1 MTISDFAPSTTDT
14 TPLPGLAERI
24 QRLEDRALISERV
37 IKYARSIDSADWDA
51 LAQCF
56 TDPVHVDFSE
66 AGMPAADF
74 PRDQFVGFASA
85 GLGGFTALQ
94 HLSPNHVIE
103 FDDTNPDRAVC
114 HSYMYA
120 QHHLTGAEGGD
131 FFLMRGSYTNS
142 MLRTPGG
149 WRIERVSQH
158 IFWNEGNADLPAQ
171 AAARAASRPGGA
183 NPPAEATAAGAQ

>member
-1 MTISDFAPSTTDT
+1 MTTSDLSQSTTT
-14 TPLPGLAERI
+14 TPLPDLAARI

-37 IKYARSIDSADWDA
+37 IKYARSIDSADWNA

-66 AGMPAADF
+66 AGMAAADF
-74 PRDQFVGFASA
+74 PRDQFVGFASG
-85 GLGGFTALQ
+85 GLSGFTALQ

-103 FDDTNPDRAVC
+103 FDDTDPDRAVC

-120 QHHLTGAEGGD
+120 QHYLTDAKGGD

-142 MLRTPGG
+142 MLRTPSG
-149 WRIERVSQH
+149 WRIERVVQH
-158 IFWNEGNADLPAQ
+158 LSWTEGNTDLPAQ
-171 AAARAASRPGGA
+171 AAARTASQPGGA
-183 NPPAEATAAGAQ
+183 NPPAEAVPAAAQ